1 MKNHYKLW
9 TIISLIIVFSAGL
22 ISGVLLDKHIFN
34 KKPQRHTQRTDYK
47 RTSSTRYPM
56 LDQWTQELGLTVEQK
71 EKIQEIFKNFNLE
84 EQFKTLRKNMN
95 ESLRE
100 IRLQLNNEI
109 KSVLTEEQKVKY
121 ETMINNYHS
130 QRKRESVK
138 RKKKSEEQN
147 KGDTR

>member
-22 ISGVLLDKHIFN
+22 ISGVLLNKHIFN
-34 KKPQRHTQRTDYK
+34 KKHKSQYERTDRK
-47 RTSSTRYPM
+47 RTSSTRYPT
-56 LDQWTQELGLTVEQK
+56 LDRWTQELGLTAEQK
-71 EKIQEIFKNFNLE
+71 EKIQEIFKNNE
-84 EQFKTLRKNMN
+84 ERFKTLRKDMN

-130 QRKRESVK
+130 QRKRESGK
-138 RKKKSEEQN
+138 RKRQSDGQK
-147 KGDTR
+147 KGDTK

>member
-1 MKNHYKLW
+1 
-9 TIISLIIVFSAGL
+9 
-22 ISGVLLDKHIFN
+22 
-34 KKPQRHTQRTDYK
+34 
-47 RTSSTRYPM
+47 
-56 LDQWTQELGLTVEQK
+56 
-71 EKIQEIFKNFNLE
+71 
-84 EQFKTLRKNMN
+84 MN

>member
-22 ISGVLLDKHIFN
+22 ISGVLLNKHIFN
-34 KKPQRHTQRTDYK
+34 KKHKSQYERTDRK
-47 RTSSTRYPM
+47 RTSSTRYPT
-56 LDQWTQELGLTVEQK
+56 LDRWTQELGLTVEQK

-84 EQFKTLRKNMN
+84 ERFKTLRKNMN

-130 QRKRESVK
+130 QRKGESDK

>member
-34 KKPQRHTQRTDYK
+34 KKHKSQYEKTDRK
-47 RTSSTRYPM
+47 RTGSTRYPT
-56 LDQWTQELGLTVEQK
+56 LDRWTQELGLTAEQK
-71 EKIQEIFKNFNLE
+71 GKIQEIFKNNE
-84 EQFKTLRKNMN
+84 ERFKTLRKNMN

-109 KSVLTEEQKVKY
+109 KSVLTEEQQVKY
-121 ETMINNYHS
+121 DTMINNYHS
-130 QRKRESVK
+130 QRKRESGK
-138 RKKKSEEQN
+138 RKKKPVGQN
-147 KGDTR
+147 KGE